1 MQWLKPTFKSSLMAL
16 LGSRDTTPSTLKNRT
31 EDIRLFILD
40 ELGEFGEKNYPKVI
54 RHVRYALDAQ
64 GLWYARGDVMA
75 VLAAVHGEYIAR
87 EKVGRITE
95 KFEGLLTYK
104 AARFS
109 KAAIQF
115 RADLLLGIGRPAET
129 NADGP
134 KAKRRLGPPRPESFG
149 GQQAVAL
156 WWRHGQK
163 AVQSARAP

>member
-1 MQWLKPTFKSSLMAL
+1 MAL

-95 KFEGLLTYK
+95 KFEGLLPRGLTS
-104 AARFS
+104 RPS
-109 KAAIQF
+109 PLTVDPQGSAIQQGG
-115 RADLLLGIGRPAET
+115 DPV
-129 NADGP
+129 
-134 KAKRRLGPPRPESFG
+134 PR
-149 GQQAVAL
+149 
-156 WWRHGQK
+156 
-163 AVQSARAP
+163 

>member
-95 KFEGLLTYK
+95 KFEGLLPRGLTS
-104 AARFS
+104 RPS
-109 KAAIQF
+109 PLTVDLQSSAIQQGC
-115 RADLLLGIGRPAET
+115 DPV
-129 NADGP
+129 
-134 KAKRRLGPPRPESFG
+134 PR
-149 GQQAVAL
+149 
-156 WWRHGQK
+156 
-163 AVQSARAP
+163 